1 MRILIDTHTFLWF
14 VRNDSSLSTSAR
26 IAIEDPNVEV
36 LISVASIWEMSIK
49 TAINKLTISGGF
61 AQVQADLTLNSIEI
75 FPINFDHTLRY
86 NQLPFHHRDPF
97 DRMLAAQALV
107 EQIDLV
113 SADAVFDS
121 YFQGSGVK
129 RIW

>member
-1 MRILIDTHTFLWF
+1 MRILLDTHTFLWF
-14 VRNDSSLSTSAR
+14 FSDPFRLSKSATELLELDSS
-26 IAIEDPNVEV
+26 DP
-36 LISVASIWEMSIK
+36 LISIGSLWEMSIK
-49 TAINKLTISGGF
+49 NSLGKLDLSVSFASIRSVLSLNEIAIL
-61 AQVQADLTLNSIEI
+61 
-75 FPINFDHTLRY
+75 PIDFEHTLRY
-86 NQLPFHHRDPF
+86 NQLPYHHRDPF